1 MSLNWW
7 DKSCFKC
14 SETSQWEKKTHS
26 IELPWPSEEK
36 NLCYKWLTP
45 EIARYLSRPFA
56 PFLCAEGDKIE
67 SRSDREINFC
77 QQFPEVR
84 LLNKCGHG
92 ISYSLFKEIETEFA
106 LKVIN
111 EQTLSCVLN
120 ADEFDPPNNP
130 PVALMVV
137 GCTFSGTGWIW
148 SLPWSKTP
156 RGMSEENLGDSGES
170 PEHTPT

>member
-14 SETSQWEKKTHS
+14 SETSQWEKKLIPLNCHVHPRRRIFATSGWIQKLLGTFQGLLHHS
-26 IELPWPSEEK
+26 CAQK
-36 NLCYKWLTP
+36 GTRAGLT
-45 EIARYLSRPFA
+45 
-56 PFLCAEGDKIE
+56 
-67 SRSDREINFC
+67 EINFC

-92 ISYSLFKEIETEFA
+92 ISYSLFKEIEMEFA

-111 EQTLSCVLN
+111 EQTLSRVLN
-120 ADEFDPPNNP
+120 PDEFDPPNNP

-137 GCTFSGTGWIW
+137 ECTFSGTGWIW
-148 SLPWSKTP
+148 SLSWSKTP